1 MRQPAARV
9 TDSDRYRRELGA
21 QRRLAGRPNTGE
33 RRQPEPY
40 EASRI
45 PIEPVVNTSLCHSPT
60 SSPPDDII
68 VTALSKILLP
78 VKIFLVEAVT

>member
-1 MRQPAARV
+1 MRHAAAKRV
-9 TDSDRYRRELGA
+9 TDSDRRERGA
-21 QRRLAGRPNTGE
+21 QRRLAGRPNTEG
-33 RRQPEPY
+33 RHQPEPY

-45 PIEPVVNTSLCHSPT
+45 LLEPVVNTSLCHSPT